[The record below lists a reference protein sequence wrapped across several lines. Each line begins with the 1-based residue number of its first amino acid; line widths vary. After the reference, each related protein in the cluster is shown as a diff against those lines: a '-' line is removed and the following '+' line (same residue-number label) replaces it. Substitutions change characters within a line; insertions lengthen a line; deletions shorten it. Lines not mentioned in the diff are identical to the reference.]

1 MNVSSIK
8 FRILAIVGL
17 MGILMLIIA
26 FYLAG
31 AARELGESTFK
42 TDSQFLSKF
51 LRENIK
57 SGMVSYSLLSDDSG
71 LKGAIKAV
79 KQLQEG
85 KEQTITLLEVYD
97 ADGTYITGL
106 EEAMSGE
113 DESSDGGGLDLGS
126 LMDTG
131 LEDGAEST
139 ETAAAE
145 EEEKKTYDF
154 STIEWEADNDH
165 FTDKDDYILYQ
176 SQLKEADSESVSG
189 YLRVQLSKEA
199 FMQMASSNRTK
210 SIFAGLGAMALGVVF
225 GLWVVIGISRSIRT
239 MNAIIKDIAEG
250 EGDLTKRLNLT
261 TKDELGEMAGWLNVF
276 LDKLQTTVKDIMEN
290 AQILL
295 VSSEE
300 LSAVSQA
307 MASSSEEMSSK
318 TVAVARNTAEMSS
331 NITGVANSAEDAT
344 TNVNSVSSAVEEM
357 SATLNQVSDT
367 ATQVSE
373 NTNTIAVAL
382 EQMSSTIN
390 EVTKNTEHA
399 ANVSKSAADKA
410 KVTQDIMRKL
420 GASAESVG
428 KVVQV
433 IDEIAEKTNLLAL
446 NASIEAARAGDAG
459 KGFNVVANE
468 VKDLSKQ
475 TAEATQNIVEQI
487 MEMQQNTQT
496 SIAAITEITEVIN
509 ELNSVNLTIAGAVE
523 EQSVTTNEVSETTA
537 DAASSLEEVSRNVT
551 EVSRAAN
558 DIAGNSGAMSQLI
571 MSISKQANS
580 TAKGASEVSSGTEM
594 LRDSVSEVSEGS
606 NKVLEKSSDL
616 AKLSGELQKLMAQF
630 KV

>member
-1 MNVSSIK
+1 MNVYSIK

-17 MGILMLIIA
+17 MGILMLSIA
-26 FYLAG
+26 IYLAG
-31 AARELGESTFK
+31 AARDLGEETFWS
-42 TDSQFLSKF
+42 DSQFLSKF
-51 LRENIK
+51 LKENVK
-57 SGMVSYSLLSDDSG
+57 SGMVSYSLLGDDSG
-71 LKGAIKAV
+71 LKGAMKAV

-85 KEQTITLLEVYD
+85 KEQTITLLEVYKP
-97 ADGTYITGL
+97 DGVYITGL

-113 DESSDGGGLDLGS
+113 DESSDSGGDLLGGLDMDGLGGD
-126 LMDTG
+126 DT
-131 LEDGAEST
+131 AE
-139 ETAAAE
+139 EAAE
-145 EEEKKTYDF
+145 DENAKKYDF
-154 STIEWEADNDH
+154 SSVSWDGEGESY
-165 FTDKDDYILYQ
+165 TDKDSYILYEA
-176 SQLKEADSESVSG
+176 QLREDDSEDVSG

-199 FMQMASSNRTK
+199 FLHSASSNRTK
-210 SIFAGLGAMALGVVF
+210 SIFAGLVATAVGVLF
-225 GLWVVIGISRSIRT
+225 GLWVVISISRSIVT
-239 MNAIIKDIAEG
+239 MNDIIKDIAEG
-250 EGDLTKRLNLT
+250 EGDLTKRLNLS

-276 LDKLQTTVKDIMEN
+276 LEKLQGTVKDIMEN
-290 AQILL
+290 AQILM

-300 LSAVSQA
+300 LSSVSQT
-307 MASSSEEMSSK
+307 MAASSEEMSTK
-318 TVAVARNTAEMSS
+318 TVAVARNTSEMTA
-331 NITGVANSAEDAT
+331 NINGVANSAEDAT

-357 SATLNQVSDT
+357 SATLNQVSET

-399 ANVSKSAADKA
+399 ANVSKAAADKA
-410 KVTQDIMRKL
+410 TVTQDIMRKL
-420 GASAESVG
+420 GESAESVG

-487 MEMQQNTQT
+487 NEMQQNTQT
-496 SIAAITEITEVIN
+496 SISAITEITEVIN

-537 DAASSLEEVSRNVT
+537 DAASSLEEVSRNVS

-571 MSISKQANS
+571 MSISDQANS
-580 TAKGASEVSSGTEM
+580 TAQGANEVSSGTEM

-616 AKLSGELQKLMAQF
+616 AKLSGELQKLMDQF